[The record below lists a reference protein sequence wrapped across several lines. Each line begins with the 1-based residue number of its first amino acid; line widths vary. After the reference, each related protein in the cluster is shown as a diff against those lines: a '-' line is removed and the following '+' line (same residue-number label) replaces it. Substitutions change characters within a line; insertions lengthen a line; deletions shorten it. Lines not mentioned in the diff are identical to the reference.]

1 MLVASPTQEDAT
13 MYQHILV
20 PLDGSAP
27 SQRALDEAI
36 RLAKAVGAKLRLLH
50 VIDELAMFAG
60 VEAYGGSSAG
70 TLQAMRAAGEK
81 VLAAAVDRAREGG
94 VEADTKLTDNF
105 AGALVDQVAEEVKA
119 WPADLIVLG
128 THGRRGVPRLF
139 LGSDAEQ
146 IVRLATVPVLIV
158 RSPAA

>member
-1 MLVASPTQEDAT
+1 
-13 MYQHILV
+13 MYRQILV
-20 PLDGSAP
+20 PVDGSAP
-27 SQRALDEAI
+27 AQRALDEAI
-36 RLAKAVGAKLRLLH
+36 RLAKLTGGRLRLLH

-70 TLQAMRAAGEK
+70 SLEAMRNAAEK
-81 VLAAAVDRAREGG
+81 VVAAAVDRVRAAG
-94 VEADTKLTDNF
+94 VEVDTEITDNF
-105 AGALVDQVAEEVKA
+105 AGALVDQVGQQVKA

-146 IVRLATVPVLIV
+146 IVRLSTVPVLVV
-158 RSPAA
+158 RDPG